1 MLPALTGLLL
11 LQLVGEVLAR
21 WFQWPVPGPV
31 VGMALAL
38 AVLRLFPRLLAQL
51 RPTAQGLLSHLSLLF
66 VPAGVGV
73 MLHLRRLGD
82 EALAIGVALVLST
95 LISMAVTALVATWLM
110 RWVRPQPSAD
120 GPNPATATAQAQARV
135 PDAAPSASA
144 SVPPSGQTRP

>member
-38 AVLRLFPRLLAQL
+38 LALRLVPGLLA
-51 RPTAQGLLSHLSLLF
+51 RFRSTAQGLLSHLSLLF

-110 RWVRPQPSAD
+110 RWVK
-120 GPNPATATAQAQARV
+120 
-135 PDAAPSASA
+135 
-144 SVPPSGQTRP
+144 PPSGESTADRPPP